1 MYLSSAEVTRYATQI
16 CVRLECTIQFTFEWN
31 NHHSEQK
38 NLKNIKISVHDFSAF
53 FLSLANSPTYQNK
66 HHCYIQKYNEIAL
79 VTGGQTNL
87 LKILSLRRFIIR
99 FTGAPHFIHH
109 KQVVRVTF
117 IICGFVMLQPP
128 SAHSQEICCFSR
140 GYMLYI
146 LVGWD
151 LDLKNSLFAVVKKT
165 GFRRIVE
172 LSFSHRNLQ

>member
-1 MYLSSAEVTRYATQI
+1 MKQSSFWTEEFKKYQ
-16 CVRLECTIQFTFEWN
+16 
-31 NHHSEQK
+31 
-38 NLKNIKISVHDFSAF
+38 NIRSWFQCF
-53 FLSLANSPTYQNK
+53 FLSLANSPTYQNN
-66 HHCYIQKYNEIAL
+66 HHCWIQKYNEIAL

-172 LSFSHRNLQ
+172 LSFSHRNLQYRTRPQCTDYSCEV